1 MAQNSLTLKDLP
13 PKLRSCLRSSS
24 SLGPREESRP
34 TPGSTDEAASAFP
47 LVGSSTDETRRRR
60 LQVTQSILCVAS
72 VVGAMVLAL
81 SLMLK
86 IPRTARSAISPCL
99 SPSCRLYVRSLE
111 ASMDSGRDPC
121 VDFYAF
127 VCARWKPVT
136 DNGNRKLTIIPT
148 FLGVDLDALLAEHQ
162 YEDEHA
168 HRACL
173 LFHALEG
180 QSQTESALFRER
192 QCQQLA
198 KLQSDVFRR
207 LSNHSERRWVTYA
220 SVYEFAANATP
231 DISGEFWVRL
241 INNHAQVGSHV
252 LSSSEVEV
260 YDPGYIR
267 EFATILRE
275 KPKKGLLSLFG
286 LTFVEVL
293 GRAVTELAP
302 FIYSGR
308 EQLAWK
314 RHTVYCYRLTD
325 VALPGALGSHPATYL
340 YHQYRTKKIEEV
352 SHVVLASVS
361 EKLRQS
367 SWLGGESKTVIKHL
381 LEAPIFI
388 EGLERK
394 MNAEKHE
401 FPTVTRSFL
410 RNIPLLPGDVWVKF
424 HRRFHYSG
432 GDVDWTDPWQL
443 ANAKNGRLRLV
454 VPDVYMLQSVFP
466 DDAFESVNY
475 ATIGSLIARQATVAL
490 MTTVDNG
497 GRELTWPTPKERLIR
512 QAAID
517 CLIEAFEARYN
528 STQGKTTVDPSAL
541 YVAWKSLSPLFTA
554 LHSSAGFPEWSVG
567 FHHYTPQ
574 QLFFIALCFSVCRQG
589 EQATSESSGAAWCN
603 FLLSMFR
610 PFANS
615 FHCPEGW
622 PMHPAAYCSE
632 H

>member
-1 MAQNSLTLKDLP
+1 MFLNAHVS
-13 PKLRSCLRSSS
+13 
-24 SLGPREESRP
+24 
-34 TPGSTDEAASAFP
+34 
-47 LVGSSTDETRRRR
+47 
-60 LQVTQSILCVAS
+60 
-72 VVGAMVLAL
+72 
-81 SLMLK
+81 
-86 IPRTARSAISPCL
+86 
-99 SPSCRLYVRSLE
+99 
-111 ASMDSGRDPC
+111 
-121 VDFYAF
+121 
-127 VCARWKPVT
+127 VT
-136 DNGNRKLTIIPT
+136 DKGNRKLTIIPT

-198 KLQSDVFRR
+198 KLQSDVFHR

-231 DISGEFWVRL
+231 DISGELWVRL

-293 GRAVTELAP
+293 GRAVSELAP

-361 EKLRQS
+361 EKLRHS

-622 PMHPAAYCSE
+622 PMHPAAFCSE